1 MKEGRPILE
10 LERPF
15 FREFLVSLIVSF
27 LIVGALFGILA
38 VISISLVTAL
48 QIVEPSE
55 LVVEYSKER
64 EKFEKVEAVSKNH
77 EFSPS
82 VSEAPVSFVP
92 LEQQLLRSPKA
103 IPAPELE
110 EIPLMD
116 DLAWSDKTFE
126 PWDEEKKPEVKP
138 EPQVVRKPPSKS
150 NPSSAKVVFRS
161 SPVYPSLARRSGIEG
176 KVIVLVVVTPSGRV
190 SNARVGSSSGNGLL
204 DAAALKAAR
213 LYRFIPAKNVAGQ
226 GVSTKTAIPFIFRL
240 K

>member
-1 MKEGRPILE
+1 MEEGRPLLE
-10 LERPF
+10 MERPF

-38 VISISLVTAL
+38 IISISLVTAL

-64 EKFEKVEAVSKNH
+64 EKLEKVEEVSKNH

-92 LEQQLLRSPKA
+92 LEQQFVQSPRA

-116 DLAWSDKTFE
+116 DLAWSDETFE
-126 PWDEEKKPEVKP
+126 PWDEEKKPEVKLA
-138 EPQVVRKPPSKS
+138 
-150 NPSSAKVVFRS
+150 SS
-161 SPVYPSLARRSGIEG
+161 VYE
-176 KVIVLVVVTPSGRV
+176 V
-190 SNARVGSSSGNGLL
+190 
-204 DAAALKAAR
+204 
-213 LYRFIPAKNVAGQ
+213 
-226 GVSTKTAIPFIFRL
+226 
-240 K
+240 